1 LASRGTLGCQKSC
14 FREPDSF
21 DAADAWRG
29 RGKGGRLP
37 LQALDLNALTAGRTT
52 AASPEGVPV
61 LCLPTPWP
69 YGLCPRGRRL
79 SEQAERAKEP
89 PRIRSWRR
97 LPCPNIFLNFSN
109 AVVMSGR
116 NPQTPNILLRMDRDG
131 CIRIAT
137 GARWLSLDD
146 GLDPA
151 AVRAVLDECYRM
163 LRAEA
168 EGA

>member
-1 LASRGTLGCQKSC
+1 MQPTHRRGGEKGDGCYSKYSTW
-14 FREPDSF
+14 EMP
-21 DAADAWRG
+21 
-29 RGKGGRLP
+29 LP
-37 LQALDLNALTAGRTT
+37 QA
-52 AASPEGVPV
+52 VPH
-61 LCLPTPWP
+61 
-69 YGLCPRGRRL
+69 PRGRRL
-79 SEQAERAKEP
+79 TEQAERAKGP
-89 PRIRSWRR
+89 PRIRSWRH

-116 NPQTPNILLRMDRDG
+116 NPQTPNILPAVQMDRDG
-131 CIRIAT
+131 CIRIAA

-151 AVRAVLDECYRM
+151 AVRAVLDGCYRM

>member
-1 LASRGTLGCQKSC
+1 
-14 FREPDSF
+14 
-21 DAADAWRG
+21 
-29 RGKGGRLP
+29 
-37 LQALDLNALTAGRTT
+37 
-52 AASPEGVPV
+52 
-61 LCLPTPWP
+61 
-69 YGLCPRGRRL
+69 
-79 SEQAERAKEP
+79 
-89 PRIRSWRR
+89 
-97 LPCPNIFLNFSN
+97 
-109 AVVMSGR
+109 MSGR

-137 GARWLSLDD
+137 GNRWLSLDD

>member
-1 LASRGTLGCQKSC
+1 
-14 FREPDSF
+14 
-21 DAADAWRG
+21 
-29 RGKGGRLP
+29 
-37 LQALDLNALTAGRTT
+37 
-52 AASPEGVPV
+52 
-61 LCLPTPWP
+61 
-69 YGLCPRGRRL
+69 
-79 SEQAERAKEP
+79 
-89 PRIRSWRR
+89 
-97 LPCPNIFLNFSN
+97 
-109 AVVMSGR
+109 MSGR